1 MRSLNSSKVIPI
13 SSWILSCSRSWQLRK
28 VKRSKMKAKSSSLM
42 VERPWR
48 PLLTW
53 SGWLRSGGCSWR
65 CRTAWT
71 RAPPPRPARTGAAG
85 CWCPLLVLHKV
96 IVLILLHSLQLIITN
111 YFALQF
117 RAEVIHHLGG
127 CSKDGLQAVC
137 PRAKSPEQPEGGVLV
152 SASLP
157 PV

>member
-1 MRSLNSSKVIPI
+1 MRSLNSSKVIPF

-53 SGWLRSGGCSWR
+53 SGWLWSGGCSWR

-71 RAPPPRPARTGAAG
+71 RAPPPRPAGAAG
-85 CWCPLLVLHKV
+85 CWCPPPDASSGHCP
-96 IVLILLHSLQLIITN
+96 HPPAFASTNN

-137 PRAKSPEQPEGGVLV
+137 PRAKSPGEPEGGVFLV
-152 SASLP
+152 SSSLP